1 MGCES
6 PLSFLVKENGELS
19 SGPAARHR
27 KSWKLETSGGLVRR
41 RVDLLRNTL
50 GGRGHFRG
58 DLFTGLGCQFGCLAA
73 CLLHVCRK
81 SLHGAR
87 EKLGLLLREIRERL
101 AVLGRFVADMREL
114 AGIRERFLCSLARN
128 VGCPSSGLNGDRRYA
143 LVHAGHGLEDVLR
156 TLKVE
161 QVLHVGGGGFLG
173 LRGHV
178 GAPFGSE

>member
-6 PLSFLVKENGELS
+6 FLSFLRKENGGSS

-73 CLLHVCRK
+73 CLLHICRK

-87 EKLGLLLREIRERL
+87 DKLGPGTRFCKAQCASVSVKSSSRL
-101 AVLGRFVADMREL
+101 ATNWVSM
-114 AGIRERFLCSLARN
+114 S
-128 VGCPSSGLNGDRRYA
+128 
-143 LVHAGHGLEDVLR
+143 
-156 TLKVE
+156 
-161 QVLHVGGGGFLG
+161 
-173 LRGHV
+173 
-178 GAPFGSE
+178 